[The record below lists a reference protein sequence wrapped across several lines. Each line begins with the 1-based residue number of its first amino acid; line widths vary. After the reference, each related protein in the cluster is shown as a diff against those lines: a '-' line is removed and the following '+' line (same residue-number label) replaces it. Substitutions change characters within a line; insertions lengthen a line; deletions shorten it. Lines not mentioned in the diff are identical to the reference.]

1 MRRGVV
7 LFAICATAIILFLVN
22 SVWTLLTLLVKDGHE
37 DAIAKSE
44 LPAIGSK
51 PDGKQIQMIPK
62 IIHQTYINTSIP
74 EVWQEAQQSCIDLH
88 PDWEYKLWTD
98 EMSLKFIHDEYEWF

>member
-37 DAIAKSE
+37 DAIAKAE

-51 PDGKQIQMIPK
+51 PDSKRTQMIPK

-74 EVWQEAQQSCIDLH
+74 EVWISTQTGNTSCG
-88 PDWEYKLWTD
+88 PTR
-98 EMSLKFIHDEYEWF
+98 